1 MDISIKPNLIENNVK
16 YFLGSTLSNC
26 HKFKEKYFNNIFNIG
41 IFIGFLSLVT
51 IILVFKYK
59 GNKNTKEI
67 ELQKRRDKQ
76 FIIQRLLKIKQ
87 ENIRDTNTKNNLI
100 TNLPIYN

>member
-1 MDISIKPNLIENNVK
+1 MDISLKPNLIENNVK